1 MARIVCPACAAV
13 YQLSEDFMGKKLV
26 CHQCQSRLL
35 WTATGVT
42 VIEQAVEAFNP
53 SAGGGRELVAE
64 VQFEES
70 PAEVRGAEAPPA
82 ADEAGGQDSEEVASR
97 RQHAHYA
104 RHPRRKRSLAVP
116 IAIFTI
122 TALVCLGVVAFAVVL
137 LVMGLSKSD
146 KQSTE
151 PIVFTGT
158 VPRHL
163 PEEMGWMEGMPPG
176 MPAPNS
182 GEKADFYL
190 ASLEKLGMVSFQPAG
205 PIQSVSTDL
214 MPQTASQPT
223 PEFIRRLKQ
232 ASVFIRVN
240 RREGTGTGSGFFC
253 LEPGLVVTNAHVVG
267 MVRPSD
273 PPPSKVE
280 VTLNSGEANAVELPA
295 RVLGV
300 DRVNDLAVLRVESRA
315 GGGQL
320 PSPFHL
326 FPSSQLLE
334 TQQVFVAGFPRA
346 SELGTSLS
354 VSTASVAALRKDAG
368 RMRRV
373 QVNGNMQPGNSGGPV
388 FDTQGRVVG
397 VSAAILGQTG
407 INFAVPTEF
416 IHDLVYGGVER
427 LVVFPA
433 VNTDGGL
440 RIPVLVR
447 LTDALSRISQ
457 VEVESWVAQAG
468 NEYPPALEKPEP
480 KEGDSPV
487 TRNKLTLT
495 RSRGQISARGY
506 IPVPAVGQGQ
516 SLFLRVVLPSATGKT
531 RWYAAVPYQPAA
543 ASHQSAVPLPTDE
556 EPEAV
561 TVACRSQFRIHIP
574 GGELSLSPL
583 GLFHEHRFVRQPG
596 AEKDPSK
603 VKYEHFQIG
612 ARANDVPLPLF
623 QMHQVLMASAGYGAV
638 LQQKMDLSELQAG
651 DRYRL
656 GSVADIAQALANLR
670 TLNLPAEGT
679 TFGTQWNLRWPLPFS
694 ALIGRVEL
702 RDVVIS
708 CTSLGTDPAGSGDVL
723 VELSSEI
730 KVQHDLPA
738 VGWLRGLARVVPPSG
753 RIRALQLAA
762 DVEVEN
768 FVSQGVPIT
777 INERPVMGVTLF
789 LNGRVEYL
797 VEHSS
802 AASTEVPSGNSS
814 DQSDN
819 KPPSPPGGDAA
830 NEPQGKPPS
839 RR

>member
-13 YQLSEDFMGKKLV
+13 YQLSEEYMGRKLV
-26 CHQCQSRLL
+26 CHQCQSRLM
-35 WTATGVT
+35 WTAAGVS
-42 VIEQAVEAFNP
+42 VVEQAVEVFNP
-53 SAGGGRELVAE
+53 SAGEGREPVVD
-64 VQFEES
+64 VQFDES
-70 PAEVRGAEAPPA
+70 PDDSRGAEAQA
-82 ADEAGGQDSEEVASR
+82 YADEAMARDDVEATSR
-97 RQHAHYA
+97 RPHSHHV
-104 RHPRRKRSLAVP
+104 RHRPRRSLAVP
-116 IAIFTI
+116 IAVFAL
-122 TALVCLGVVAFAVVL
+122 TALVCLGVIAFAVVL

-146 KQSTE
+146 RQPTE

-163 PEEMGWMEGMPPG
+163 PEEMGWMEGMPP
-176 MPAPNS
+176 PNS
-182 GEKADFYL
+182 DEKADFYL
-190 ASLEKLGMVSFQPAG
+190 ANLEKLGMVSYQPAG
-205 PIQSVSTDL
+205 PILSVGADL
-214 MPQTASQPT
+214 LPQTASQPT

-232 ASVFIRVN
+232 ASVFIRVS

-273 PPPSKVE
+273 PPPTKVE
-280 VTLNSGEANAVELPA
+280 ITLNSGEANAVELPA

-300 DRVNDLAVLRVESRA
+300 DRVNDLAVLRVESRP

-320 PSPFHL
+320 PSPFSL

-388 FDTQGRVVG
+388 FDIQGRVVG

-416 IHDLVYGGVER
+416 IHDLVFGGVER

-433 VNTDGGL
+433 VNTDGGPRL
-440 RIPVLVR
+440 PVLVR

-457 VEVESWVAQAG
+457 VELESWVG
-468 NEYPPALEKPEP
+468 STSNEYPPALEKPEP
-480 KEGDSPV
+480 RDGDSPI

-506 IPVPAVGQGQ
+506 IPLPAVGQGQ

-531 RWYAAVPYQPAA
+531 RWYAAVPWQPASA
-543 ASHQSAVPLPTDE
+543 HQPAVPLPTDE
-556 EPEAV
+556 QPEV
-561 TVACRSQFRIHIP
+561 VSVACRSQFRIHIP

-583 GLFHEHRFVRQPG
+583 GFFHEHRFVRQPG

-603 VKYEHFQIG
+603 VRYEHFQVG

-623 QMHQVLMASAGYGAV
+623 QMHQILMASAGFGAV
-638 LQQKMDLSELQAG
+638 LQQRMDLSALKAS
-651 DRYRL
+651 DRFRL
-656 GSVADIAQALANLR
+656 GSVADIAHTLANLQ

-679 TFGTQWNLRWPLPFS
+679 AFGTQWNVQWPLPFS

-730 KVQHDLPA
+730 KVRHDLPA

-768 FVSQGVPIT
+768 FIPQGVPIT
-777 INERPVMGVTLF
+777 INERPTMGVTLF

-797 VEHSS
+797 VERSS
-802 AASTEVPSGNSS
+802 AAAPESHSGDSS
-814 DQSDN
+814 DQQDN
-819 KPPSPPGGDAA
+819 KPPTPPGGDAP
-830 NEPQGKPPS
+830 NDPPSKPPDRS
-839 RR
+839 

>member
-13 YQLSEDFMGKKLV
+13 YQLSEEYMGKKLV
-26 CHQCQSRLL
+26 CHQCQSRLI
-35 WTATGVT
+35 WTAAGVS
-42 VIEQAVEAFNP
+42 VVEQAVEAFQP
-53 SAGGGRELVAE
+53 STSGGRELLVD
-64 VQFEES
+64 VQFDETPDDS
-70 PAEVRGAEAPPA
+70 HNPEARA
-82 ADEAGGQDSEEVASR
+82 VADEGGARNSEAALTRGPHSP
-97 RQHAHYA
+97 YA
-104 RHPRRKRSLAVP
+104 RHRRRRSLAIP
-116 IAIFTI
+116 IAIFAT
-122 TALVCLGVVAFAVVL
+122 TALVCLGVVAFAIIL

-146 KQSTE
+146 RQPTE
-151 PIVFTGT
+151 PVVFTGT
-158 VPRHL
+158 VPGHS
-163 PEEMGWMEGMPPG
+163 PEEMGWMEGGPSGMPP
-176 MPAPNS
+176 PNS
-182 GEKADFYL
+182 AEKADFFL
-190 ASLEKLGMVSFQPAG
+190 TSVEKLGMVSFQPAG
-205 PIQSVSTDL
+205 PIQSVGTDVL
-214 MPQTASQPT
+214 PQTASQPT

-273 PPPSKVE
+273 PPPTKVE
-280 VTLNSGEANAVELPA
+280 ITLNSGEANAVELPA
-295 RVLGV
+295 RVIGV
-300 DRVNDLAVLRVESRA
+300 DRINDLAVLRIENRP
-315 GGGQL
+315 GGAQL
-320 PSPFHL
+320 PSPFGL

-346 SELGTSLS
+346 NELGTSLS

-388 FDTQGRVVG
+388 FDNQGRVVG

-427 LVVFPA
+427 LVVFPV
-433 VNTDGGL
+433 VNTDDGP

-447 LTDALSRISQ
+447 LTDALGRIAQ
-457 VEVESWVAQAG
+457 VEVESWVGQAG
-468 NEYPPALEKPEP
+468 NEYPPALDKPEP
-480 KEGDSPV
+480 REGDTSL
-487 TRNKLTLT
+487 TTNKLTLT
-495 RSRGQISARGY
+495 RNRGQISARGY
-506 IPVPAVGQGQ
+506 IPVPAVGKGQ

-531 RWYAAVPYQPAA
+531 RWYAAVPCQLTSAGDQP
-543 ASHQSAVPLPTDE
+543 PLPLPRDE

-561 TVACRSQFRIHIP
+561 SIACRSQFRIHIP

-583 GLFHEHRFVRQPG
+583 GFFHEHRFIRQPG

-603 VKYEHFQIG
+603 VKYERFQIG

-623 QMHQVLMASAGYGAV
+623 QMHQILMASAGYGAV
-638 LQQKMDLSELQAG
+638 LQQKMDLSALKQG

-656 GSVADIAQALANLR
+656 GSVADIAHTLANLQ

-702 RDVVIS
+702 REVVIS
-708 CTSLGTDPAGSGDVL
+708 CRSLGTDPAGSGDVL
-723 VELSSEI
+723 VELSSEV

-762 DVEVEN
+762 DLEVEN
-768 FVSQGVPIT
+768 FVPQGVPIT
-777 INERPVMGVTLF
+777 LNERPAMGVALF

-797 VEHSS
+797 VERSS
-802 AASTEVPSGNSS
+802 AVKAEPPPGDGSVQPE
-814 DQSDN
+814 N
-819 KPPSPPGGDAA
+819 KPSSPPGSDAA
-830 NEPQGKPPS
+830 SESKDKPPG
-839 RR
+839 